1 MTRQFEAIFDEGVF
15 RPLEPLALANRQR
28 VLLTVRDLPDDRENE
43 SINHRHE
50 ETEWLRAHGSKYA
63 GKWVALQGG
72 ELICSGIGAKEVRDE
87 ARAKGILQ
95 PLVVRVPEE
104 PDRLLAGW

>member
-1 MTRQFEAIFDEGVF
+1 MTRQLEAIYDEGVF

-28 VLLTVRDLPDDRENE
+28 VLLTVRDVPDDRENGY
-43 SINHRHE
+43 IDHRHE
-50 ETEWLRAHGSKYA
+50 ETEWLRAHRAEYA
-63 GKWVALQGG
+63 GKWVALQGS

-87 ARAKGILQ
+87 ARAKGIAQ

-104 PDRLLAGW
+104 PDNLSAGW